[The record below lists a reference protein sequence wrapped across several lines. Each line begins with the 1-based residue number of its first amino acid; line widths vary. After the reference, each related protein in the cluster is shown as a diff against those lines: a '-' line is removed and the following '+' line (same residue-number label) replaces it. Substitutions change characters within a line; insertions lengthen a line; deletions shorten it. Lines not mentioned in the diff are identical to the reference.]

1 MKPVSVCN
9 RAALL
14 LSGPPRRG
22 IEQSASTRLPGYVLF
37 SESSAVRE
45 PPLLHPYQADVG
57 LTEANLDLRQWRFGW
72 PPCLLRLI
80 GLDSHE

>member
-1 MKPVSVCN
+1 
-9 RAALL
+9 
-14 LSGPPRRG
+14 
-22 IEQSASTRLPGYVLF
+22 VLF